1 MMVLQQYNRFSAAL
15 TISFHNMLGLRICQV
30 MQQFDIYLTDD
41 AATLSIL
48 YTVTYYSVLNI
59 GVVCIY
65 TQLTS
70 SVCIIAAPCISN
82 TELSRTE
89 YLLVLGNNIIARI
102 SCCLLMR
109 NHVVSLHIPPIYISN
124 T

>member
-48 YTVTYYSVLNI
+48 YTVTYYSVSNI

-65 TQLTS
+65 TQPHLYVLLQHHVS
-70 SVCIIAAPCISN
+70 AIQSFHALNIYLCWAII
-82 TELSRTE
+82 
-89 YLLVLGNNIIARI
+89 
-102 SCCLLMR
+102 
-109 NHVVSLHIPPIYISN
+109 
-124 T
+124 